1 MSFFKSVLATL
12 TALFIAFLLLIFI
25 MIGLIASSA
34 SQPEPYVRD
43 SSVLRIELLGM
54 VSERSIDDPF
64 AEIFGSGTMGGLS
77 LEKFR
82 DNMKKATNDDRIKGI
97 WLDMGF
103 MGGSWSGLFEMRDL
117 LQEFKSSG
125 KFVYAYIGDQ
135 GANEAAYYLATVS
148 DSIFA
153 QPEAMFEFDGFFVQR
168 MFYKDAFEKFGISAD
183 VLTSGPYK
191 TAADSY
197 RYDEFSDGDEEQLSV
212 MLDQFSTGFVQAVSE
227 YSGVTTD
234 EINAMLN
241 SLPTLQA
248 ATAYERGLIDGF
260 MQPFEFKDMITER
273 SGSSKLQEVTFARYS
288 RVEASSAGLD
298 SPTGKEIAVVFMEGA
313 IMPDMPTDVF
323 SASQDVITYK
333 KFAKILDDLNED
345 NNVAAIVLRV
355 NSPGGAVTTS
365 EILRAHIAKVT
376 ESKPVVV
383 SMGSVAASGGYYIA
397 MGADSVFAEPNT
409 ITGSIGVVMAKL
421 SAETLLEEKLGISVD
436 EIKTHSNADWM
447 TLERTL
453 TADQYSGLQN
463 DLNKTYDNFISLVAD
478 ARELDRDY
486 IHQHAQGRVWTGTD
500 AHELGLI
507 DGIGTLDNAI
517 TIAASMAELESWE
530 VGKYPVPKT
539 FIENMLES
547 SQKNVSA
554 RILNI
559 MSIQPDHT
567 QLIRDLRNFNKM
579 GAYSIVPFDITVN

>member
-1 MSFFKSVLATL
+1 MSFFKNVLATL
-12 TALFIAFLLLIFI
+12 TALFIAFILLIFI
-25 MIGLIASSA
+25 MIGFIASSS

-54 VSERSIDDPF
+54 VSERSKDDPF
-64 AEIFGSGTMGGLS
+64 AEVFGSGVIGGLS

-82 DNMKKATNDDRIKGI
+82 ANMKKAKNDTRIKGI

-103 MGGSWSGLFEMRDL
+103 MGSSWSGLFEMREL
-117 LQEFKSSG
+117 LQDFKTSG

-168 MFYKDAFEKFGISAD
+168 MFYKNAFEKFGISAD
-183 VLTSGPYK
+183 VLTSGPFK

-212 MLDQFSTGFVQAVSE
+212 MLNQFSTGFVEAVSE

-234 EINAMLN
+234 EVNAMLN

-260 MQPFEFKDMITER
+260 MQPFEFKEMVIER
-273 SGSSKLQEVTFARYS
+273 AGSSKLQEVTFARYS
-288 RVEASSAGLD
+288 RVEATSAGLE
-298 SPTGKEIAVVFMEGA
+298 SPSGKEIAVVFMEGA

-333 KFAKILDDLNED
+333 KFAKILDDLND
-345 NNVAAIVLRV
+345 DSDVAAIVLRV

-421 SAETLLEEKLGISVD
+421 SAETLLEEKLGVNVD
-436 EIKTHSNADWM
+436 EIKTHANADWM
-447 TLERTL
+447 TLERSL
-453 TADQYSGLQN
+453 SAEQYRGLQN

-478 ARELDRDY
+478 ARGLDRDY

-500 AHELGLI
+500 AHELNLV
-507 DGIGTLDNAI
+507 DGIGTLDDAV
-517 TIAASMAELESWE
+517 TVAASMAELESW
-530 VGKYPVPKT
+530 VIGKYPVPKT
-539 FIENMLES
+539 FIENLMES

-554 RILNI
+554 RILNL

-567 QLIRDLRNFNKM
+567 QLIRDLRNFNKL
-579 GAYSIVPFDITVN
+579 GAYSIIPFEITVN